1 MTTVNHGPP
10 GTLIQQ
16 PYFPSYETC
25 RVLVLGCGNST
36 FGEEMRNDG
45 WLGPIVNVDFSK
57 VVIDQMKKK
66 YEGTNYGEIGGRAM
80 KFICADIVE
89 GLPFQDNSFDLIIC
103 KGTLDAILCSTEST
117 ISAKKVISEC
127 SRVLANGHGCLFLVS
142 YANPDSRVEFLEHDN
157 DLSFYWKEVSIHTV
171 RHHTGG
177 LSK

>member
-1 MTTVNHGPP
+1 
-10 GTLIQQ
+10 
-16 PYFPSYETC
+16 
-25 RVLVLGCGNST
+25 
-36 FGEEMRNDG
+36 
-45 WLGPIVNVDFSK
+45 
-57 VVIDQMKKK
+57 
-66 YEGTNYGEIGGRAM
+66 M

-117 ISAKKVISEC
+117 ISAKRVISEC
-127 SRVLANGHGCLFLVS
+127 SRVLASGHGCLFLVS
-142 YANPDSRVEFLEHDN
+142 HANPDSRVEFLEHNN